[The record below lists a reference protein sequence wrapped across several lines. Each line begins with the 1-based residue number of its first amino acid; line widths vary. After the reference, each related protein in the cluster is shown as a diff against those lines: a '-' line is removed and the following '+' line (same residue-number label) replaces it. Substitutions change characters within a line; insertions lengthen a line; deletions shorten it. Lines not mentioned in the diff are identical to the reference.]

1 MILFTFEKHKS
12 ERAFRTT
19 RRRFGGGGG
28 DTLDIPEELPNLTKE
43 LARRG
48 GS

>member
-19 RRRFGGGGG
+19 RRRFGGGG

>member
-19 RRRFGGGGG
+19 KRRFGGAG
-28 DTLDIPEELPNLTKE
+28 TLLDIPEELPNLTKE